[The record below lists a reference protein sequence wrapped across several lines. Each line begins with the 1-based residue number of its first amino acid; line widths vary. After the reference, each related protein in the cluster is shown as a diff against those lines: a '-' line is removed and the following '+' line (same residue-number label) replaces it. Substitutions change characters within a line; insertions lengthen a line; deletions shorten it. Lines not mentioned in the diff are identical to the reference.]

1 MYRVYIG
8 RSVTDLDKLK
18 ENNMTIR
25 IEDLNAK
32 IADDSRGYEGVMGRH
47 GLGEMDENG
56 EMFSDLK
63 ICASNR
69 LVIEGSVSSH
79 RRIHKTT

>member
-56 EMFSDLK
+56 EMFSDL
-63 ICASNR
+63 CASNR
-69 LVIEGSVSSH
+69 LVIEGSISSH
-79 RRIHKTT
+79 IRRVHKTT

>member
-8 RSVTDLDKLK
+8 CSVTDLDKLK
-18 ENNMTIR
+18 QNNMTIS

-32 IADDSRGYEGVMGRH
+32 IAADNSGYEGVMGRH

-56 EMFSDLK
+56 EMFSDL
-63 ICASNR
+63 CASNG
-69 LVIEGSVSSH
+69 LVIKGSVSTH
-79 RRIHKTT
+79 RRIYKTT

>member
-1 MYRVYIG
+1 
-8 RSVTDLDKLK
+8 
-18 ENNMTIR
+18 MTIL

-32 IADDSRGYEGVMGRH
+32 IAADNRGYEGVMGRH

-56 EMFSDLK
+56 EMFPDLS
-63 ICASNR
+63 ASNR
-69 LVIEGSVSSH
+69 LVIEGSVSPH